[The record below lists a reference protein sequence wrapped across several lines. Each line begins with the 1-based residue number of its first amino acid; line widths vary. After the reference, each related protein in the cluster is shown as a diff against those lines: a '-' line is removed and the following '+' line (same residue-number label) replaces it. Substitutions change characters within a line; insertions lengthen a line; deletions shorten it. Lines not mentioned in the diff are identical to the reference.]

1 MFDAEYLKSL
11 LTEMNFGC
19 LFDESVKLYNDNQ
32 REVKTIDSSGEFGS
46 NRHNRVRMGV
56 IREAFR
62 QKLISI

>member
-1 MFDAEYLKSL
+1 
-11 LTEMNFGC
+11 MNFGC

-32 REVKTIDSSGEFGS
+32 REMKTIDSSGKFGS
-46 NRHNRVRMGV
+46 NRHNRVSMGA